1 MNVAELKSKSMT
13 ELNDLAAT
21 YNVGEHRNLRRQE
34 LIFRILQTGC
44 SKRANVRRRCA
55 GNHARWFGSVHL

>member
-21 YNVGEHRNLRRQE
+21 CREHRNLRRQE
-34 LIFRILQTGC
+34 LIFKILQAEAAPE
-44 SKRANVRRRCA
+44 RADVCR
-55 GNHARWFGSVHL
+55 GVLK